1 MLEVHFNAL
10 ILSGAVHNS
19 TETALPVHRY
29 GGVFG
34 IEIDFAVT
42 THIVILSGRP
52 CHTHTRSK
60 TVITMAKLL
69 QHRRIES
76 RIKRRHGCRHDTW
89 SIRIYQHKLGTFHL
103 RTPVQG
109 ETYIQSKPINNL
121 PTMAYMQIQVLEIIQ
136 MYLVKIKDTV
146 GDGFQILQHIT
157 TVNTVTITH
166 TDMQGGTLA
175 GPIIEIGIDRPI
187 KLLPF
192 EIITQLRD
200 DA

>member
-1 MLEVHFNAL
+1 
-10 ILSGAVHNS
+10 
-19 TETALPVHRY
+19 
-29 GGVFG
+29 
-34 IEIDFAVT
+34 
-42 THIVILSGRP
+42 
-52 CHTHTRSK
+52 
-60 TVITMAKLL
+60 
-69 QHRRIES
+69 
-76 RIKRRHGCRHDTW
+76 
-89 SIRIYQHKLGTFHL
+89 
-103 RTPVQG
+103 
-109 ETYIQSKPINNL
+109 
-121 PTMAYMQIQVLEIIQ
+121 MAYMQIQVLEIIQ
-136 MYLVKIKDTV
+136 MYLVKIKDAV